1 MIMMIMLFIRWL
13 KINVVNPRKEGF
25 LPKYNQMEMEM
36 ENQKENLCNIY
47 VYVYTN

>member
-1 MIMMIMLFIRWL
+1 MIMIIMLFIWWL

-25 LPKYNQMEMEM
+25 SQKYNQMEM